1 MSYAPTGL
9 HGCPD
14 IQAELDTYFGTCD
27 SSMAS
32 DPSPLNEF
40 LWSPSN
46 RSDIELLI
54 HPGSNKVRTGV
65 LRYDQRILE
74 SEVGTRDD
82 CDQVCV
88 ATTKRGDL
96 TSTFEIDTCDRL
108 FAEELMNPED
118 FKNACRDNGQII
130 AKKIAMLMDVLER
143 KIATVMVGLA
153 VTKYGNWANG
163 VSPLIADAQGNAE
176 LALSV
181 NTYRAGTTDINP
193 EAAYDI
199 DFAIKQTGYCMSP
212 LIVAGGTL
220 YKYLRLMESGCCANQ
235 GLALDDI
242 FAKYGHANVWDRRY
256 DLAMGGDGNLYG
268 MVVQPRVLQ
277 PVYYTRALD
286 GVWGAL
292 GLTVGANY
300 QKQGVVSRL
309 GIPMDLTISD
319 NCGEISFILEAV
331 VDLFALPT
339 DLFAPGDYM
348 EGVTFVNKIKV
359 VNT

>member
-1 MSYAPTGL
+1 MSYAPQGL
-9 HGCPD
+9 HDCPD
-14 IQAELDTYFGTCD
+14 IQDELDKYFATCD

-40 LWSPSN
+40 LWSPAN
-46 RSDIELLI
+46 RSGIELLI
-54 HPGSNKVRTGV
+54 HPASGKVRTGV

-74 SEVGTRDD
+74 NAVGTRDD
-82 CDQVCV
+82 CDQVCT

-108 FAEELMNPED
+108 FVEELMNPED
-118 FKNACRDNGQII
+118 FKLACRSNPEII
-130 AKKIAMLMDVLER
+130 AKKIAMLMDVMER

-153 VTKYGNWANG
+153 VTKFGDWADN
-163 VSPLIADAQGNAE
+163 VTPLIADTQGNTAR
-176 LALSV
+176 ALSLA
-181 NTYRAGTTDINP
+181 TKRTGTTDVNP
-193 EAAYDI
+193 EAAYDL

-212 LIVAGGTL
+212 LVVGGAQL
-220 YKYLRLMESGCCANQ
+220 YKYLRLMESGCCSNQ
-235 GLALDDI
+235 GLNLDDI
-242 FAKYGHANVWDRRY
+242 FAKYGHANVWDRRF
-256 DLAMGGDGNLYG
+256 DLAMGTEYA
-268 MVVQPRVLQ
+268 MVLQPRVLQ

-292 GLTVGANY
+292 GITVGANY

-319 NCGEISFILEAV
+319 NCGEISFILETV
-331 VDLFALPT
+331 VDLFSLPT

-348 EGVTFVNKIKV
+348 EGVTFVNKVKV
-359 VNT
+359 VNS

>member
-1 MSYAPTGL
+1 MSYAPQGL
-9 HGCPD
+9 HDCPD
-14 IQAELDTYFGTCD
+14 IQAELDSYFATCD

-40 LWSPSN
+40 LWSPAN
-46 RSDIELLI
+46 RSDIEQLI
-54 HPGSNKVRTGV
+54 HPGSGKVRTGV

-74 SEVGTRDD
+74 SAVQTRDD
-82 CDQVCV
+82 CDQVCT

-96 TSTFEIDTCDRL
+96 TSTFEIDTCDRM
-108 FAEELMNPED
+108 FVEELMNPED
-118 FKNACRDNGQII
+118 FKLACRSNPQII
-130 AKKIAMLMDVLER
+130 AKKIAMLMDVFER
-143 KIATVMVGLA
+143 AIATKMVGLA
-153 VTKYGNWANG
+153 VTKYGDWADN
-163 VSPLIADAQGNAE
+163 VTPLIANAQGNTAR
-176 LALSV
+176 ALSV
-181 NTYRAGTTDINP
+181 ATKRTGSTDVNP

-212 LIVAGGTL
+212 LIVGGAQL
-220 YKYLRLMESGCCANQ
+220 YKYLRLMESGCCSNQ
-235 GLALDDI
+235 GLRLEDI
-242 FAKYGHANVWDRRY
+242 LQKYGHANVWDRRF
-256 DLAMGGDGNLYG
+256 DLAMGTEYG
-268 MVVQPRVLQ
+268 MVLMPRVLQ

-292 GLTVGANY
+292 GITVGANY

-319 NCGEISFILEAV
+319 NCGEISFILETV
-331 VDLFALPT
+331 VDLFSLPT